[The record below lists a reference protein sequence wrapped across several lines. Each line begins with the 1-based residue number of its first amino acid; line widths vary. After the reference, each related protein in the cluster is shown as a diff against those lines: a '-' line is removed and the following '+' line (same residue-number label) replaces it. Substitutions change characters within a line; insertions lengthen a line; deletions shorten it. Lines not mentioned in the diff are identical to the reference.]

1 MPFVQR
7 VVNPKYLSRVSLHD
21 ENGRPRVKDDE
32 LEAVTNFTLCS
43 ALRQLAS
50 VVQLAGDIF
59 IELNKELVA
68 VKERTG
74 HLKERIVRIEKN
86 VQEFD
91 PKAITVPESDLT
103 EFWHRKEHFTSEH
116 EKSVSLF
123 TSGSRPTSVQKLY
136 EAAASPPK
144 ILRRQGSV
152 YNVTPVL
159 GPRSKRNILSEI
171 DGRKPAIIN
180 HLRRWTSSEA
190 LGSVTVDADCT
201 IKVAP
206 GEQDVTDHTLP
217 SPEEQVQAV
226 ALKFPPEVVAV
237 DVTGRNFERMSSLR
251 RSLVSGDEAVK
262 RRSNKRRPRGK
273 RRNTIAGTDTTKEL
287 AVIVGDSS
295 DTNLGKTSPEVDVA
309 PNSFEKK
316 SHLENLKEWG
326 RSRLR
331 LIKNSEPAVRLRGGT
346 QGGRRKL
353 DKEEL
358 CVHSSS
364 GNWSQSSESGHSTAT
379 SHVPRSSISSGS
391 VCPKHKRP
399 PMTSASSSVT
409 SESTTLTPDDGETCS
424 MYSCDTEG
432 YYTSFHLDSGL
443 KTLREEEPPAPA
455 HTSSALSV
463 NSSHNNS
470 TLTAESEYEL
480 FGRGST
486 STTASSAGTVCT
498 TLLIPPAPSVPER
511 VCSQLSSGNKT
522 LPERTQKISMD
533 TRETQSLKLNK
544 KPDLKMLSFEEVKQ
558 INNETNQSNLT
569 RSNVT
574 KHDVTEAKNCVI
586 TVDVHHD
593 EDDDDDNSRQLP
605 EKCGDS
611 PDSGHNTCSSPVD
624 SIASPSS
631 PHDLELLSECSD
643 LEGVERVE
651 RIREKTTMS
660 ASRIP
665 SMCVIT
671 PPHSDDEYVTIAEV
685 KGTIVPAS
693 ALHQSPVRKFNNFSY
708 SPQEFVCL
716 TELPKTVSA
725 VQEDSESRR
734 TGARVTLNAEG
745 KVVFS
750 SDSLKRIKAV
760 RTTATFEPGPCVAS
774 IDTVASNQGCTT
786 VLQRANTAAVRPMN
800 AASPLFAN
808 RKVIT
813 PNPVHRSPTKQPVIV
828 AAMSPPSSRKPINNK
843 QYFSPETGQLL
854 EKHNTT
860 TVSQPISPLASP
872 TSSLPRN
879 PPSSTKTLPLTRNP
893 TSPRMVVKA
902 LAVSAGR
909 PHSPVAVRGAYVNV
923 NRQNENDKLLAVKR
937 SDSYRLANE
946 DVFDSSGARRYPS
959 STPSPL
965 ISAVNSART
974 TKEGSSSSIKED
986 FDQDGR
992 TSYSK
997 HSSQESYGTPD
1008 RSGQLTWP
1016 RSTSTP
1022 TKSNSASSPM
1032 DFSMVPSPIQSP
1044 SVSSPK
1050 TARSAMDLYAVI
1062 HESKKRI
1069 QNLQKPKAGP
1079 IWPKAIPAKS
1089 VIAPAAPISPALD
1102 SSFIKG
1108 IPQPMPPL
1116 NNINQLKYVKTSGYN
1131 SLPRLQVQ
1139 KLDESPKNLAA
1150 RKVYPRRELI
1160 PSSPALARPP
1170 ERTSLASDRLGPTQP
1185 TSRNDFKRLLLQK
1198 GWGGAPPAKESAM
1211 ERLKG
1216 RATAHIKPINYDVL
1230 SSTIPEDRSDEDE
1243 LNETQSQRLENPSVK
1258 PTLAPSSNQNKSY
1271 KKSKITLETAL

>member
-1 MPFVQR
+1 MSPTT
-7 VVNPKYLSRVSLHD
+7 PCH
-21 ENGRPRVKDDE
+21 P
-32 LEAVTNFTLCS
+32 
-43 ALRQLAS
+43 
-50 VVQLAGDIF
+50 
-59 IELNKELVA
+59 
-68 VKERTG
+68 
-74 HLKERIVRIEKN
+74 LKSK
-86 VQEFD
+86 F
-91 PKAITVPESDLT
+91 
-103 EFWHRKEHFTSEH
+103 
-116 EKSVSLF
+116 
-123 TSGSRPTSVQKLY
+123 KL
-136 EAAASPPK
+136 
-144 ILRRQGSV
+144 
-152 YNVTPVL
+152 
-159 GPRSKRNILSEI
+159 
-171 DGRKPAIIN
+171 
-180 HLRRWTSSEA
+180 
-190 LGSVTVDADCT
+190 
-201 IKVAP
+201 
-206 GEQDVTDHTLP
+206 LP
-217 SPEEQVQAV
+217 S
-226 ALKFPPEVVAV
+226 
-237 DVTGRNFERMSSLR
+237 S
-251 RSLVSGDEAVK
+251 
-262 RRSNKRRPRGK
+262 
-273 RRNTIAGTDTTKEL
+273 
-287 AVIVGDSS
+287 
-295 DTNLGKTSPEVDVA
+295 KTSPEVDVA

-725 VQEDSESRR
+725 VQEL
-734 TGARVTLNAEG
+734 V
-745 KVVFS
+745 
-750 SDSLKRIKAV
+750 SDSLRQ
-760 RTTATFEPGPCVAS
+760 
-774 IDTVASNQGCTT
+774 DHSNP
-786 VLQRANTAAVRPMN
+786 RPARLMC
-800 AASPLFAN
+800 L
-808 RKVIT
+808 
-813 PNPVHRSPTKQPVIV
+813 HRVMLRMEWSG
-828 AAMSPPSSRKPINNK
+828 SSNGLA
-843 QYFSPETGQLL
+843 Q
-854 EKHNTT
+854 
-860 TVSQPISPLASP
+860 VSQMYPLKISDTAPIINFCL
-872 TSSLPRN
+872 
-879 PPSSTKTLPLTRNP
+879 
-893 TSPRMVVKA
+893 
-902 LAVSAGR
+902 G
-909 PHSPVAVRGAYVNV
+909 H
-923 NRQNENDKLLAVKR
+923 LLRVMYLYCIFLLCA
-937 SDSYRLANE
+937 
-946 DVFDSSGARRYPS
+946 
-959 STPSPL
+959 
-965 ISAVNSART
+965 
-974 TKEGSSSSIKED
+974 EGSSSSIKED

-992 TSYSK
+992 TSYGK

-1211 ERLKG
+1211 ERLKELLRFWRQGEVVVASKREVTQERPDLIRVAQCVYKHLLDVSHNGHFLRSVQRASGFNEESCHSFAGGSVYPQTSPRIVDHKLQYTKAVISKPAPEWEGTAVINGALTELKLSDFLGKYLVFFFYPLDFTFVCPTEILAFNDRIDEFKALNTEVVGCSVDSHFTHLAWMNTPRKDGGLGNLRIPLLSDLTHKISKDYGVYLDDAGHTLRGLFIIDQKGVLRQITMNDLPVG
-1216 RATAHIKPINYDVL
+1216 RSVDETLRLVQAFQYTDNHGEVCPAGWKPGQDTIIPDPIKKK
-1230 SSTIPEDRSDEDE
+1230 EFF
-1243 LNETQSQRLENPSVK
+1243 K
-1258 PTLAPSSNQNKSY
+1258 KQNANA
-1271 KKSKITLETAL
+1271 KKSNIKDEH